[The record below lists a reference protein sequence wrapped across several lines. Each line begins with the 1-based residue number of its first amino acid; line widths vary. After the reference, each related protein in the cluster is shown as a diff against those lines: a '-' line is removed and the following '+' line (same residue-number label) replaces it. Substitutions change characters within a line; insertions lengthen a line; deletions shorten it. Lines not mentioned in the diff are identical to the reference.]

1 METTLQE
8 HDKVLISVGTYLLH
22 ISYNAF
28 CEGLK
33 MLSADF
39 NIDVDQVVLDLY
51 GFFKYSAKK
60 IHDYFHVETFTELQ
74 ECIMLKQ
81 IPPTW
86 TTI

>member
-39 NIDVDQVVLDLY
+39 NIDVDLY
-51 GFFKYSAKK
+51 GFVKYSAKK
-60 IHDYFHVETFTELQ
+60 IHDYFDVETFTELQ